1 MRESI
6 NSLFNPTDSA
16 ENVRYRDRRDAG
28 QFLAKCLAKFRSDA
42 GAVVLALPRGGTP
55 VAYEVAESLRLPLDV
70 FVVRKLGVPLF
81 EELAMGAIATGGV
94 RILNEEVIRRLHITP
109 QIIEAATEEQQYELE
124 RREKRYRGER
134 PPLAVNGKRVVLVDD
149 GLATGSSMR
158 AAIQALRLL
167 NPSEIIVA
175 VPVGCAE
182 ICQQL
187 EKEVDQVVCAKTP
200 ESFQA
205 VGQWY
210 ADFSQ
215 TRDEEVTELL
225 NRAAH
230 HRRVREL
237 SKTKGDAIAELNAAG
252 VV

>member
-1 MRESI
+1 MRRSI
-6 NSLFNPTDSA
+6 NSFFSPA
-16 ENVRYRDRRDAG
+16 EEEEVVRYQDRRDAG
-28 QFLAKCLAKFRSDA
+28 KFLARRLAHFKDDLK
-42 GAVVLALPRGGTP
+42 AVVLALPRGGVP
-55 VAYEVAESLRLPLDV
+55 VAYEVAEQLHLPLDV

-109 QIIEAATEEQQYELE
+109 QIIDAATKEQQDELE
-124 RREKRYRGER
+124 RREGRYRGGR
-134 PPLAVNGKRVVLVDD
+134 TPLAVHGKPAILVDD

-167 NPSEIIVA
+167 SPSEIIVA
-175 VPVGCAE
+175 VPVGSSE
-182 ICQQL
+182 ICEQL
-187 EKEVDQVVCAKTP
+187 EKEVQEVICGKRP

-210 ADFSQ
+210 TDFSQ

-230 HRRVREL
+230 RRRVREL
-237 SKTKGDAIAELNAAG
+237 SKAKGDPIAELDVA
-252 VV
+252 